1 MLIFFLSVITI
12 ALAASDSLL
21 TLSRSSSCLK
31 DLVSDFV
38 RAEDCSLL
46 SDPAK
51 VKVLLDILSSLW
63 RWQNV
68 FWKRWTNPFL
78 KIATITPASW
88 RAMRGA
94 HSLLFTPTSIT
105 SATFTGRVSTTN
117 VPRPSFPSSPNPH
130 QRLSKPSGRTLYRP
144 TRF

>member
-51 VKVLLDILSSLW
+51 VKVLLDILSSL
-63 RWQNV
+63 
-68 FWKRWTNPFL
+68 
-78 KIATITPASW
+78 
-88 RAMRGA
+88 
-94 HSLLFTPTSIT
+94 
-105 SATFTGRVSTTN
+105 
-117 VPRPSFPSSPNPH
+117 
-130 QRLSKPSGRTLYRP
+130 
-144 TRF
+144 